1 MAEYKDKDENFL
13 FESSDETQN
22 EELAFLNKETKN
34 QDGIYRPNVKD
45 AADPKGAGYKATI
58 RFLRNVY
65 LDGSGTGPAAIT
77 KHVHYVKPEGV
88 LEDYPDLAGYYDCE
102 KNISQQTPCPLCQT
116 YWKLYKS
123 NNQADVIKSGLIKR
137 ATKFYSYI
145 MVIEDEQ
152 HPELVGKILV
162 YPYGA
167 KIKGKI
173 NAEINGEVSG
183 EKCNIFDFVTGKD
196 FRLIIKV
203 VKTPNPNG
211 SGTVDM
217 PNYDTSTFLPSS
229 PIKIWNDKAQK
240 FVTPP
245 TIEDE
250 NGKIMIADKKWQAKI
265 REIILSRPSNVNLDD
280 HMPNKEGWDDV
291 KRSNVDKIVQVLN
304 GSAVAYA
311 ESSIKKTGQKT
322 PAAEIIEEESFE
334 DLFADF
340 DDDEKK

>member
-1 MAEYKDKDENFL
+1 MAEYKDKDENWMFD
-13 FESSDETQN
+13 SSNDEQN
-22 EELAFLNKETKN
+22 QELAFLNKETKN

-58 RFLRNVY
+58 RFLRNVF

-77 KHVHYVKPEGV
+77 KHVHYVKPEGS

-102 KNISQQTPCPLCQT
+102 KNVSQQTPCPLCQT
-116 YWKLYKS
+116 YWKLFKS

-137 ATKFYSYI
+137 STKFYSYI

-173 NAEINGEVSG
+173 NSEINGDVSG

-196 FRLIIKV
+196 FRLIIKI

-229 PIKIWNDKAQK
+229 PIKIWNEKTSK

-245 TIEDE
+245 TTEDE
-250 NGKIMIADKKWQAKI
+250 NGKIMLTDKKWQAKI
-265 REIILSRPSNVNLDD
+265 REIILARPANVNLDD
-280 HMPNKEGWDDV
+280 HTPSKDGWDDA
-291 KRSNVDKIVQVLN
+291 KRSNVEKIVQVLN
-304 GSAVAYA
+304 GNSVQYA
-311 ESSIKKTGQKT
+311 ESSVKKSSVKT
-322 PAAEIIEEESFE
+322 PAAEVIEEESFD
-334 DLFADF
+334 DLFDFEAD
-340 DDDEKK
+340 DK